1 MGTAFDSAPP
11 RLLLEVSSTFD
22 NLEPVV
28 EESQTFVEAHLSGED
43 YIYKIVLLISE
54 AVTNAMKHGNRF
66 DDGKLV
72 RLEIVIREDRVI
84 VCVQDEG
91 QGFDP
96 EAIENPLS
104 DDNLLRESGRGLF
117 LMKRMADVV
126 TYDREH
132 RRLCI
137 EVLRPEQ

>member
-1 MGTAFDSAPP
+1 MDTASDSAPP
-11 RLLLEVSSTFD
+11 RLYIEVTSSFE
-22 NLEPVV
+22 NLEPVID
-28 EESQTFVEAHLSGED
+28 ESQTFVAAHLD
-43 YIYKIVLLISE
+43 DDDLTYQVVLLVSE

-66 DDGKLV
+66 DDGKQV

-96 EAIENPLS
+96 EAIENPLDES
-104 DDNLLRESGRGLF
+104 NLMRESGRGLF

-126 TYDREH
+126 TYDRD
-132 RRLCI
+132 RRELCL
-137 EVLRPEQ
+137 ELVRPER

>member
-1 MGTAFDSAPP
+1 MSTVSDSSSP
-11 RLLLEVSSTFD
+11 RLYLEVLSTFE
-22 NLEPVV
+22 NLEPVID
-28 EESQTFVEAHLSGED
+28 ESQTFVEAHLDDQDMS
-43 YIYKIVLLISE
+43 YQVVLLVSE

-66 DDGKLV
+66 DDGKMV

-96 EAIENPLS
+96 EAIENPLEES
-104 DDNLLRESGRGLF
+104 NLMRESGRGLF

-126 TYDREH
+126 TYDRE
-132 RRLCI
+132 RRELCL
-137 EVLRPEQ
+137 ELVRPER

>member
-1 MGTAFDSAPP
+1 MDTASDSAPP
-11 RLLLEVSSTFD
+11 RLYIEVTSSFE
-22 NLEPVV
+22 NLEPVID
-28 EESQTFVEAHLSGED
+28 ESQTFVAAHLD
-43 YIYKIVLLISE
+43 DDDLTYQVVLLVSE

-66 DDGKLV
+66 DDGKRV

-96 EAIENPLS
+96 EAIENPLDES
-104 DDNLLRESGRGLF
+104 NLMRESGRGLF

-126 TYDREH
+126 TYDRD
-132 RRLCI
+132 RRELCL
-137 EVLRPEQ
+137 ELVRPER